1 MSTITIPA
9 LPSSAS
15 LLQRV
20 REQGIWLM
28 CSLTAAALLA
38 VAAFLPLW
46 GMTFQAPQYPQG
58 LQLTAYGT
66 KLEGDL
72 EEVNMLNHYVGV
84 APVEPDD
91 IRELELFPYTI
102 VALLA
107 VVVFGGLF
115 ARSRLLRAAA
125 AASVWLFILGF
136 LLDIQ
141 WWLYRAGHDLNPE
154 APIRV
159 DEFTARVFGTTKVVN
174 FYSDAAAGPGL
185 WLILSAAVL
194 LTAGPAVMR
203 FLYASWQ
210 NTGGPDRSAQR
221 APGIGR

>member
-210 NTGGPDRSAQR
+210 NTGGSERSAQR

>member
-1 MSTITIPA
+1 MTIPA

-46 GMTFQAPQYPQG
+46 GMTFRAPQYPQG

-66 KLEGDL
+66 RLQGDL
-72 EEVNMLNHYVGV
+72 DEVNALNHYVGV

-91 IRELELFPYTI
+91 IRELELFPYTM

-107 VVVFGGLF
+107 VVVLGGLF
-115 ARSRLLRAAA
+115 ARSRLLRAVA

-136 LLDIQ
+136 LMDIQ
-141 WWLYRAGHDLNPE
+141 WWLYRAGHDLNPD

-159 DEFTARVFGTTKVVN
+159 DEFTPRVFGTTKVVN

-185 WLILSAAVL
+185 WLIFAAAVL
-194 LTAGPAVMR
+194 LTAGPTVMR

-210 NTGGPDRSAQR
+210 NTGEPGRSAQR

>member
-1 MSTITIPA
+1 
-9 LPSSAS
+9 
-15 LLQRV
+15 
-20 REQGIWLM
+20 M